1 MRKILYLL
9 PVAAF
14 FVSCVADSIQE
25 ELSTSQGQHGVC
37 LFDASIS
44 EREGTRVVGEWGTDG
59 ILAEW
64 ESSDRIGVFAGDE
77 TQAAVFT
84 VKELDGTNAVFE
96 GETIA
101 DAASYLAFYPYSELL
116 GREGTSLSGKMNFLQ
131 RYSSPGYGENRIG
144 IQPDFFPMLAYS
156 PTGAHSLSFRQMC
169 AYIRVRVRASAT
181 LAGDTYLKSVI
192 LQGNDGEV
200 LAGEGIRVVVAA
212 ADDASL
218 NIRTGDPV
226 LSVDASEQTYSAVAL
241 DLTDPDQPEGE
252 TNGSLLSQSEFTEF
266 YIALPPQNFAKG
278 CKLTFIDTRNRYMGT
293 LTSKPFNAARG
304 QFVTFRAGGAEKV
317 FEYIADNALIWQ
329 DTPRL
334 LLHANRQ
341 AESPSGYD
349 LTGGSDA
356 NLANCYVITPSMLAA
371 HPDGL
376 FCFPAKSPVQS
387 GTVYWDDLLL
397 DTNDY
402 MVFTVDKTMART
414 GGNAVIGYLDPATGL
429 VKWSWHIWVVT
440 DELFA
445 KDQDYERQEGEQTLI
460 YRMMDRNLGANDP
473 TGSGDRSRSCLY
485 QWGRKDPF
493 SNATTVYGPEGNTLD
508 MHSWPSCEGYTIDP
522 VWNAQIGRKSG
533 DYLYNGTV
541 EFTLSHP
548 ATYIS
553 YADEKDISNPNQTW
567 LRSDVPG
574 HRNDRL
580 WGTYFEKEA
589 VGAATVLLSKSAF
602 DPCPAG
608 YRIPLIAP
616 LKFTGNDVESYTTEG
631 VWLYIDSQ
639 RSVKAWYPYAGS
651 RFSKMDAS
659 GKQIGILG
667 YTEGALGLY
676 QFSYA
681 ASIWSATLEFVQEI
695 SVGTSC
701 NSDDLTV
708 TGYSSTGYRPEFV
721 YEGPYARSFALA
733 VRCVREDA
741 NGIVR

>member
-25 ELSTSQGQHGVC
+25 ELSTSQGQYGVC

-200 LAGEGIRVVVAA
+200 LAGEGIRVAVAA

-293 LTSKPFNAARG
+293 LTSKPFNAARA
-304 QFVTFRAGGAEKV
+304 QFVTFRAGGGEKV

-473 TGSGDRSRSCLY
+473 TGSGDKSRSCLY
-485 QWGRKDPF
+485 QWGRKAPRAIRWTCTRGPVARGIPSIRYGMLRSAVSRGIISTTAPWSSRSRIRRPTSPMPMRRIYRTPIRHGCAAMF
-493 SNATTVYGPEGNTLD
+493 RGIRTTVSGAPI
-508 MHSWPSCEGYTIDP
+508 SRRRPWVPRPFCSRKAPSIP
-522 VWNAQIGRKSG
+522 VRQ
-533 DYLYNGTV
+533 GT
-541 EFTLSHP
+541 
-548 ATYIS
+548 
-553 YADEKDISNPNQTW
+553 
-567 LRSDVPG
+567 
-574 HRNDRL
+574 
-580 WGTYFEKEA
+580 
-589 VGAATVLLSKSAF
+589 
-602 DPCPAG
+602 
-608 YRIPLIAP
+608 
-616 LKFTGNDVESYTTEG
+616 
-631 VWLYIDSQ
+631 
-639 RSVKAWYPYAGS
+639 
-651 RFSKMDAS
+651 AS
-659 GKQIGILG
+659 
-667 YTEGALGLY
+667 
-676 QFSYA
+676 
-681 ASIWSATLEFVQEI
+681 
-695 SVGTSC
+695 
-701 NSDDLTV
+701 
-708 TGYSSTGYRPEFV
+708 P
-721 YEGPYARSFALA
+721 
-733 VRCVREDA
+733 
-741 NGIVR
+741 

>member
-200 LAGEGIRVVVAA
+200 LAGEGIRVAVAA

-293 LTSKPFNAARG
+293 LTSKPFNAARA
-304 QFVTFRAGGAEKV
+304 QFVTFRAGGGEKV

-329 DTPRL
+329 DHAEAAPACEPASGIPERVRSDGRQRRQSRQLLCDHSVDAGGASRRSFLLSGQIARPVGNGLLGRPAARHERL
-334 LLHANRQ
+334 HGFHRRQ
-341 AESPSGYD
+341 DDG
-349 LTGGSDA
+349 
-356 NLANCYVITPSMLAA
+356 
-371 HPDGL
+371 PDG
-376 FCFPAKSPVQS
+376 
-387 GTVYWDDLLL
+387 
-397 DTNDY
+397 
-402 MVFTVDKTMART
+402 R
-414 GGNAVIGYLDPATGL
+414 
-429 VKWSWHIWVVT
+429 
-440 DELFA
+440 
-445 KDQDYERQEGEQTLI
+445 
-460 YRMMDRNLGANDP
+460 
-473 TGSGDRSRSCLY
+473 
-485 QWGRKDPF
+485 
-493 SNATTVYGPEGNTLD
+493 
-508 MHSWPSCEGYTIDP
+508 
-522 VWNAQIGRKSG
+522 
-533 DYLYNGTV
+533 
-541 EFTLSHP
+541 
-548 ATYIS
+548 
-553 YADEKDISNPNQTW
+553 
-567 LRSDVPG
+567 
-574 HRNDRL
+574 
-580 WGTYFEKEA
+580 
-589 VGAATVLLSKSAF
+589 
-602 DPCPAG
+602 
-608 YRIPLIAP
+608 
-616 LKFTGNDVESYTTEG
+616 
-631 VWLYIDSQ
+631 
-639 RSVKAWYPYAGS
+639 
-651 RFSKMDAS
+651 
-659 GKQIGILG
+659 
-667 YTEGALGLY
+667 
-676 QFSYA
+676 
-681 ASIWSATLEFVQEI
+681 
-695 SVGTSC
+695 
-701 NSDDLTV
+701 
-708 TGYSSTGYRPEFV
+708 
-721 YEGPYARSFALA
+721 
-733 VRCVREDA
+733 
-741 NGIVR
+741 

>member
-200 LAGEGIRVVVAA
+200 LAGEGIRVAVAA

-293 LTSKPFNAARG
+293 LTSKPFNAARA
-304 QFVTFRAGGAEKV
+304 QFVTFRAGGGEKV

-473 TGSGDRSRSCLY
+473 TGSGDKSRSCLY
-485 QWGRKDPF
+485 QRAIRWTCTRGPVARGIPSIRYGMPRSAASRGIISTTAPWSSRSRIRRPTSPMPMRRIYRTPIRHGCAAMF
-493 SNATTVYGPEGNTLD
+493 RGIRTTVSGAPI
-508 MHSWPSCEGYTIDP
+508 SRRRPWAPRPFCSRKAPSIP
-522 VWNAQIGRKSG
+522 VR
-533 DYLYNGTV
+533 LGT
-541 EFTLSHP
+541 
-548 ATYIS
+548 
-553 YADEKDISNPNQTW
+553 
-567 LRSDVPG
+567 
-574 HRNDRL
+574 
-580 WGTYFEKEA
+580 
-589 VGAATVLLSKSAF
+589 
-602 DPCPAG
+602 
-608 YRIPLIAP
+608 
-616 LKFTGNDVESYTTEG
+616 
-631 VWLYIDSQ
+631 
-639 RSVKAWYPYAGS
+639 
-651 RFSKMDAS
+651 AS
-659 GKQIGILG
+659 
-667 YTEGALGLY
+667 
-676 QFSYA
+676 
-681 ASIWSATLEFVQEI
+681 
-695 SVGTSC
+695 
-701 NSDDLTV
+701 
-708 TGYSSTGYRPEFV
+708 P
-721 YEGPYARSFALA
+721 
-733 VRCVREDA
+733 
-741 NGIVR
+741 

>member
-1 MRKILYLL
+1 
-9 PVAAF
+9 
-14 FVSCVADSIQE
+14 
-25 ELSTSQGQHGVC
+25 
-37 LFDASIS
+37 
-44 EREGTRVVGEWGTDG
+44 
-59 ILAEW
+59 
-64 ESSDRIGVFAGDE
+64 
-77 TQAAVFT
+77 
-84 VKELDGTNAVFE
+84 
-96 GETIA
+96 
-101 DAASYLAFYPYSELL
+101 
-116 GREGTSLSGKMNFLQ
+116 
-131 RYSSPGYGENRIG
+131 
-144 IQPDFFPMLAYS
+144 
-156 PTGAHSLSFRQMC
+156 
-169 AYIRVRVRASAT
+169 
-181 LAGDTYLKSVI
+181 
-192 LQGNDGEV
+192 
-200 LAGEGIRVVVAA
+200 
-212 ADDASL
+212 
-218 NIRTGDPV
+218 
-226 LSVDASEQTYSAVAL
+226 
-241 DLTDPDQPEGE
+241 
-252 TNGSLLSQSEFTEF
+252 
-266 YIALPPQNFAKG
+266 
-278 CKLTFIDTRNRYMGT
+278 
-293 LTSKPFNAARG
+293 
-304 QFVTFRAGGAEKV
+304 
-317 FEYIADNALIWQ
+317 
-329 DTPRL
+329 
-334 LLHANRQ
+334 
-341 AESPSGYD
+341 
-349 LTGGSDA
+349 
-356 NLANCYVITPSMLAA
+356 
-371 HPDGL
+371 
-376 FCFPAKSPVQS
+376 
-387 GTVYWDDLLL
+387 
-397 DTNDY
+397 
-402 MVFTVDKTMART
+402 
-414 GGNAVIGYLDPATGL
+414 
-429 VKWSWHIWVVT
+429 
-440 DELFA
+440 
-445 KDQDYERQEGEQTLI
+445 
-460 YRMMDRNLGANDP
+460 MMDRNLGANDP
-473 TGSGDRSRSCLY
+473 TGSGDKSRSCLY

-667 YTEGALGLY
+667 YTEGASGLY

>member
-1 MRKILYLL
+1 MTQQERNGLNEAAEISVHAAGAVRGAIKTGKAVSGAAKGAAAAGPYGAAAAALWTHRKAVVAIIAGLLAIPVLFIMLL
-9 PVAAF
+9 PSLIFGGLTQTGSEGNPDSPILNDNTAIVENINQISQAISDLLEEGLED
-14 FVSCVADSIQE
+14 VRTRIDADF
-25 ELSTSQGQHGVC
+25 G
-37 LFDASIS
+37 ASSADQKEI
-44 EREGTRVVGEWGTDG
+44 VNPY
-59 ILAEW
+59 
-64 ESSDRIGVFAGDE
+64 ESS
-77 TQAAVFT
+77 
-84 VKELDGTNAVFE
+84 
-96 GETIA
+96 
-101 DAASYLAFYPYSELL
+101 P
-116 GREGTSLSGKMNFLQ
+116 
-131 RYSSPGYGENRIG
+131 
-144 IQPDFFPMLAYS
+144 AY
-156 PTGAHSLSFRQMC
+156 
-169 AYIRVRVRASAT
+169 
-181 LAGDTYLKSVI
+181 
-192 LQGNDGEV
+192 N
-200 LAGEGIRVVVAA
+200 
-212 ADDASL
+212 
-218 NIRTGDPV
+218 
-226 LSVDASEQTYSAVAL
+226 
-241 DLTDPDQPEGE
+241 
-252 TNGSLLSQSEFTEF
+252 
-266 YIALPPQNFAKG
+266 
-278 CKLTFIDTRNRYMGT
+278 
-293 LTSKPFNAARG
+293 
-304 QFVTFRAGGAEKV
+304 
-317 FEYIADNALIWQ
+317 
-329 DTPRL
+329 
-334 LLHANRQ
+334 ANRFI
-341 AESPSGYD
+341 AMYC
-349 LTGGSDA
+349 A
-356 NLANCYVITPSMLAA
+356 
-371 HPDGL
+371 
-376 FCFPAKSPVQS
+376 
-387 GTVYWDDLLL
+387 
-397 DTNDY
+397 
-402 MVFTVDKTMART
+402 
-414 GGNAVIGYLDPATGL
+414 
-429 VKWSWHIWVVT
+429 
-440 DELFA
+440 A

-473 TGSGDRSRSCLY
+473 TGSGDKSRSCLY

-574 HRNDRL
+574 HQNDRL

-631 VWLYIDSQ
+631 VWLYVDSQ

-667 YTEGALGLY
+667 YTEGASGLY

>member
-200 LAGEGIRVVVAA
+200 LAGEGIRVAVAA

-493 SNATTVYGPEGNTLD
+493 SNATTVSAPRAIRWTCTRGPVARGIPSIRYGMP
-508 MHSWPSCEGYTIDP
+508 
-522 VWNAQIGRKSG
+522 
-533 DYLYNGTV
+533 
-541 EFTLSHP
+541 
-548 ATYIS
+548 
-553 YADEKDISNPNQTW
+553 
-567 LRSDVPG
+567 RS
-574 HRNDRL
+574 
-580 WGTYFEKEA
+580 
-589 VGAATVLLSKSAF
+589 
-602 DPCPAG
+602 
-608 YRIPLIAP
+608 
-616 LKFTGNDVESYTTEG
+616 
-631 VWLYIDSQ
+631 
-639 RSVKAWYPYAGS
+639 
-651 RFSKMDAS
+651 
-659 GKQIGILG
+659 
-667 YTEGALGLY
+667 
-676 QFSYA
+676 A
-681 ASIWSATLEFVQEI
+681 ASRGIISTTAPWSSRSRIRRPTSPMPMRRIYRTPIRHGCAAMFRGIGTTVSGAPI
-695 SVGTSC
+695 SRRRPWAPRPFCSRKAPSIPVRQGTAS
-701 NSDDLTV
+701 
-708 TGYSSTGYRPEFV
+708 P
-721 YEGPYARSFALA
+721 
-733 VRCVREDA
+733 
-741 NGIVR
+741 

>member
-1 MRKILYLL
+1 
-9 PVAAF
+9 
-14 FVSCVADSIQE
+14 
-25 ELSTSQGQHGVC
+25 
-37 LFDASIS
+37 
-44 EREGTRVVGEWGTDG
+44 
-59 ILAEW
+59 
-64 ESSDRIGVFAGDE
+64 
-77 TQAAVFT
+77 
-84 VKELDGTNAVFE
+84 
-96 GETIA
+96 
-101 DAASYLAFYPYSELL
+101 
-116 GREGTSLSGKMNFLQ
+116 
-131 RYSSPGYGENRIG
+131 
-144 IQPDFFPMLAYS
+144 
-156 PTGAHSLSFRQMC
+156 
-169 AYIRVRVRASAT
+169 
-181 LAGDTYLKSVI
+181 
-192 LQGNDGEV
+192 
-200 LAGEGIRVVVAA
+200 
-212 ADDASL
+212 
-218 NIRTGDPV
+218 
-226 LSVDASEQTYSAVAL
+226 
-241 DLTDPDQPEGE
+241 
-252 TNGSLLSQSEFTEF
+252 
-266 YIALPPQNFAKG
+266 
-278 CKLTFIDTRNRYMGT
+278 
-293 LTSKPFNAARG
+293 
-304 QFVTFRAGGAEKV
+304 
-317 FEYIADNALIWQ
+317 
-329 DTPRL
+329 
-334 LLHANRQ
+334 
-341 AESPSGYD
+341 
-349 LTGGSDA
+349 
-356 NLANCYVITPSMLAA
+356 
-371 HPDGL
+371 
-376 FCFPAKSPVQS
+376 
-387 GTVYWDDLLL
+387 
-397 DTNDY
+397 

-473 TGSGDRSRSCLY
+473 TGSGDKSRSCLY

-667 YTEGALGLY
+667 YTEGASGLY